1 MTPQEFKLAVK
12 HRLLDLGMTQADM
25 IREVSKRTGKYLD
38 SSYMKK
44 IYDGKNHPKEILAA
58 IREILDLPEE

>member
-1 MTPQEFKLAVK
+1 MTPQEFKLTVK

-38 SSYMKK
+38 SSYLAK
-44 IYDGKNHPKEILAA
+44 IYAGKNHPKEIMEA
-58 IREILDLPEE
+58 ILEILDLPQD